1 MKKNEILLM
10 LSILKKAYP
19 SYYKDITKQEA
30 EDIVEFYQ
38 EMFKDDD
45 SELVVIAL
53 KEVINTSEY
62 PPTIATIKN
71 KIYSLT
77 HKEDD
82 NSELWNK
89 LKNAIGRSS
98 YYAEEEFNKLPD
110 ILKQYVKSP
119 YRLQEMASMDSDV
132 INSVEKGIFMKQI
145 ENVKQ
150 NYKEY
155 GITNNN
161 LLQEKGIY
169 RLEHIE
175 DENE

>member
-19 SYYKDITKQEA
+19 SYYKDITKDEA
-30 EDIVEFYQ
+30 EEIVEFYQ

-45 SELVVIAL
+45 SKLVIIAL

-62 PPTIATIKN
+62 PPTIATIKS
-71 KIYSLT
+71 KIYSTT

-82 NSELWNK
+82 NTELWSK
-89 LKNAIGRSS
+89 LKDAIGRSS
-98 YYAEEEFNKLPD
+98 YYAEEEFDKLPD
-110 ILKQYVKSP
+110 ILKKYVRSP

-145 ENVKQ
+145 ENIKE
-150 NYKEY
+150 NYKENE
-155 GITNNN
+155 ITNKN
-161 LLQEKGIY
+161 LLEEKGIFI
-169 RLEHIE
+169 LEDPFKE
-175 DENE
+175 